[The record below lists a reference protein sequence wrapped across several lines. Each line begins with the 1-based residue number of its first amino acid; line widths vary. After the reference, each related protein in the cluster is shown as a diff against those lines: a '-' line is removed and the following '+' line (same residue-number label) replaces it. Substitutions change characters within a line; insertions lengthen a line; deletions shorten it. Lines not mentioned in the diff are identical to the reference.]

1 MKNTE
6 ERFLMGNLR
15 NFPILRRRYAAF
27 DLQQQKYQTD
37 AQQDV
42 SDPGHAGNGRVHTG
56 GKRSFEHLSHAPHN
70 KHDSRQVQADVID
83 HKNPP
88 GFSSGEGKAFL
99 QQQQKQEKTIPSRK

>member
-6 ERFLMGNLR
+6 EMFLMENLR
-15 NFPILRRRYAAF
+15 NLSILCRWYTAF

-56 GKRSFEHLSHAPHN
+56 GKRSFEHLSYAPHN

-83 HKNPP
+83 HKNKKLQLQY
-88 GFSSGEGKAFL
+88 GDYLIALHFSCFGKTKWAV
-99 QQQQKQEKTIPSRK
+99 